1 MEAQE
6 NNVAVAEV
14 VDVPNI
20 KQEDLVMKQEDEEEI
35 KI

>member
-1 MEAQE
+1 MEPQE
-6 NNVAVAEV
+6 NNVAVTEV
-14 VDVPNI
+14 ADVLNI